1 MTTRGRRPDV
11 GSYTC
16 GFLVER
22 KDNTVGDERL
32 EIPHLAF
39 QRLPVSDRKAISA
52 QALEHG
58 NRGDRQP
65 PEISQIGQRTFTNV
79 TIPSAQ
85 LRQSVGIK
93 YGRLVAHPGSAF
105 PFHELSG
112 KQVTFRR
119 RDVSET
125 GNCQGENPGGRRSDI
140 NVLSVMP
147 AQQGDDLSLKTPA
160 TPLSVRCNSLAKR
173 NRDANGAR
181 NRRWLG
187 NGSVT
192 HNQNSTR
199 LVLEVGSVIIPP

>member
-1 MTTRGRRPDV
+1 MTTGGRGPDV
-11 GSYTC
+11 GSYPC

-22 KDNTVGDERL
+22 KDNTVRDERL

-39 QRLPVSDRKAISA
+39 QRLSVSDRKAISA

-65 PEISQIGQRTFTNV
+65 PEVSQVGQRAFTNV

-105 PFHELSG
+105 PFHKLSG
-112 KQVTFRR
+112 KQIAFRR
-119 RDVSET
+119 RNVSET
-125 GNCQGENPGGRRSDI
+125 GDGQRKNARRRRSDI
-140 NVLSVMP
+140 NVLSVMS
-147 AQQGDDLSLKTPA
+147 AEQGDDLSLETPA
-160 TPLSVRCNSLAKR
+160 APLRVRCNSLAKR